1 MKARRKVPAAQA
13 GRGPHLTAGEIAHAI
28 ESGFGTTD
36 ARAMAHLRS
45 CGECF
50 DIYQDS
56 AMGLG
61 LWMEDAPAYQRQ
73 GLGEEMKRYFP
84 AGAGSR
90 RSPRGRIRQG
100 SEARGAQRRHLWRAG
115 LATAA
120 AAGVVVAVLWVGV
133 NQVGN
138 PVVTRYTILPIRA
151 AVETV
156 SMWGP
161 MIFPGGEKSIGK
173 RPSVFRSGY
182 VETNAEIEGSL
193 STLFEAYGGK
203 SASAGIAY
211 WLAAGYVTTGQVN
224 LAREVV
230 NDAQRRFP
238 GDPRIQ
244 SAAGV
249 IAYIDGDFERAER
262 IFRQLL
268 ETTPGDAVTRINLAV
283 VLTERNQLEDAETVL
298 SEVLARHAGTPLAQ
312 RAESII
318 DRSARR

>member
-1 MKARRKVPAAQA
+1 MKARRKVPAVQT
-13 GRGPHLTAGEIAHAI
+13 GRGPHLAAGEIAHAI

-36 ARAMAHLRS
+36 AQVMAHLRS
-45 CGECF
+45 CVECF

-84 AGAGSR
+84 AGAGSQ
-90 RSPRGRIRQG
+90 RSIRQG
-100 SEARGAQRRHLWRAG
+100 SEAPGARRGYLWRTG

-120 AAGVVVAVLWVGV
+120 AAAVVVAVLWLGIT
-133 NQVGN
+133 QVGN
-138 PVVTRYTILPIRA
+138 TVVTRYTILPIRA

-161 MIFPGGEKSIGK
+161 MVLPGGESAIGK
-173 RPSVFRSGY
+173 PPGVFRSGY
-182 VETNAEIEGSL
+182 VEANAEIEGSL

-230 NDAQRRFP
+230 DDAQKRFP

-268 ETTPGDAVTRINLAV
+268 ETTPDDAVTRINLAV